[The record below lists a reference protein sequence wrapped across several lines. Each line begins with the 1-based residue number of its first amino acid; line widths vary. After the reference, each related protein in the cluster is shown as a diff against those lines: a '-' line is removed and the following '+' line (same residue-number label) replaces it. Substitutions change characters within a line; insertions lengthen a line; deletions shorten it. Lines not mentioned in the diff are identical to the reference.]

1 MSFLDIME
9 IPGALFAAFAV
20 GTAIVIWFW
29 NAQHKSTDFPLIGTT
44 ETDGSY
50 AKAAESF
57 AKDSHAVLSEGLK
70 RVCDISHG
78 QRHPQ
83 TRMLKR

>member
-1 MSFLDIME
+1 MME

-29 NAQHKSTDFPLIGTT
+29 KAQHKPTDFPLIGTT
-44 ETDGSY
+44 ETDSSY

-70 RVCDISHG
+70 RVCAISPWPK
-78 QRHPQ
+78 HPQ
-83 TRMLKR
+83 TRILKR